1 MYFIM
6 TQIAIQDFYPK
17 EFAHC
22 FGCGTENSQGHGL
35 KTYLKGD
42 ITVSTF
48 TPDAKYTALPGSV
61 YGGLLASVL
70 DCHGTASA
78 AAFASQASTDELEKG
93 ALSVRCVTGNLN
105 VSFKKPTPM
114 GVPLTIVGKLKSIEG
129 RKVTVSMDLFALDQL
144 CATSEILAITLK

>member
-1 MYFIM
+1 M
-6 TQIAIQDFYPK
+6 TQIAIQDLYPE

-22 FGCGTENSQGHGL
+22 FGCGTQNSQGHGL

-61 YGGLLASVL
+61 YGGLIASLL

-78 AAFASQASTDELEKG
+78 AAFASKANGKELDKG
-93 ALSVRCVTGNLN
+93 TLSVRCVTGNLN
-105 VSFKKPTPM
+105 VNFKKATPM
-114 GVPLTIVGKLKSIEG
+114 GQPLTIVGKLKSIDG
-129 RKVTVSMDLFALDQL
+129 RKVTVAMDLFAMEEL
-144 CATSEILAITLK
+144 CATGEILAITLK